1 LQFAVFEFRFTAGIQ
16 AIFYDFLFQQLFALA
31 LKNIKKM
38 SEQNCIACF
47 W

>member
-16 AIFYDFLFQQLFALA
+16 AILHELSLRQLSALTV
-31 LKNIKKM
+31 KNIKKM